1 MLADAVLAMTWV
13 GVTCYALFAG
23 ADFGA
28 GLWDLLAGGSRAG
41 RPQRSLIEHTIGPV
55 WEANHVWLIFV
66 VVALWTGFPIVFAA
80 VMSTLYVPLTLTALG
95 IIARGAAFAFR
106 KASTQLWQQRL
117 FGACFAASS
126 VITPFFLGAVAGGI
140 ASGRV
145 PPGLGEGAVFTS
157 WLNPTSALGGVLAV
171 LACAHLAAVYLCG
184 DAARHDDPDLQAA
197 FRRRA
202 MISGVAS
209 GVVAL
214 AGIAVLNAD
223 AHRLFDGLTHRALAL
238 VIVSAVTGAGGL
250 LLLGRGRYQ
259 WARAAAAT
267 AVAAILWAW
276 GVAQYP
282 LLLVPDVSVAD
293 AAATDA
299 VLIATLVVF
308 GIGALILAPSLI
320 YLYSLFQRGRAAGS
334 GDGDGH
340 GPLGGG
346 APGQSPPPEGTPAG

>member
-1 MLADAVLAMTWV
+1 MVADAVLALMWV

-66 VVALWTGFPIVFAA
+66 VVALWTGFPVVFAA

-184 DAARHDDPDLQAA
+184 DAARHDDPGLLVA
-197 FRRRA
+197 FQRRA
-202 MISGVAS
+202 LISGIVS
-209 GVVAL
+209 GLVAL
-214 AGIAVLNAD
+214 AGIAVLHAD
-223 AHRLFDGLTHRALAL
+223 APRLFDGLTHRALGL
-238 VIVSAVTGAGGL
+238 VILSAVTGTGGL
-250 LLLGRGRYQ
+250 VLLGRGQ
-259 WARAAAAT
+259 WKWARAAAAT

-293 AAATDA
+293 AAATNA
-299 VLIATLVVF
+299 VLVVTLVVF
-308 GIGALILAPSLI
+308 GIGGAILVPSLI
-320 YLYSLFQRGRAAGS
+320 YLYVLFQRGQ
-334 GDGDGH
+334 
-340 GPLGGG
+340 
-346 APGQSPPPEGTPAG
+346 APGPGEPSPQGSQAG